1 MQFLTVCIFLLAT
14 YGLASA
20 QAMPLP
26 RAKPLSSGMGDPPR
40 LAPMTP
46 VLPSTTSKHGHRI
59 AHCASRRSRGL
70 RLNRLSTGQVNAG
83 PLTSCGSTGLL

>member
-20 QAMPLP
+20 QAVPLP

-46 VLPSTTSKHGHRI
+46 ILPLHDVEAWPSDCGGDRAVSASTDSQR
-59 AHCASRRSRGL
+59 ARSMRG
-70 RLNRLSTGQVNAG
+70 R
-83 PLTSCGSTGLL
+83 